1 MAGDVS
7 ADTHEVKAYAAAMH
21 KAPQVLKRE
30 TITAVNRV
38 TTQGEAIAKRSVP
51 TDTHN
56 LQRSIT
62 MSPAREF
69 GGAIRG
75 AWGTNVPYARVMEEG
90 RSPGAAM
97 PPSGALLGWMA
108 RHGIDESL
116 EFVVRRA
123 IGMHGIVGK
132 RYMKKAH
139 DEVKPFLSREL
150 HAAVKRTLA
159 TIKT

>member
-38 TTQGEAIAKRSVP
+38 TTEGEGKQKRYVK

-69 GGAIRG
+69 GGTIRG
-75 AWGTNVPYARVMEEG
+75 VWGTNVPYARPENDG
-90 RSPGAAM
+90 RAAGSAM
-97 PPSGALLGWMA
+97 PPEGALLGWMG
-108 RHGIDESL
+108 RHGIPESQ

-123 IGMHGIVGK
+123 IGQHGIQGS
-132 RYMKKAH
+132 RAREKAEA
-139 DEVKPFLSREL
+139 EVKPFLRREL
-150 HAAVKRTLA
+150 QAAVKRTLA
-159 TIKT
+159 SIK